1 MVSFKHFERAIHLV
15 RDMVTDLKMKLVFVR
30 TTNQLAD
37 IFTKALGKTDFQRI
51 RNRFLLCQVGQLSLK
66 RCHSRQVH
74 QDLGEPI
81 ID

>member
-51 RNRFLLCQVGQLSLK
+51 RNRFLLVSG
-66 RCHSRQVH
+66 V
-74 QDLGEPI
+74 
-81 ID
+81 